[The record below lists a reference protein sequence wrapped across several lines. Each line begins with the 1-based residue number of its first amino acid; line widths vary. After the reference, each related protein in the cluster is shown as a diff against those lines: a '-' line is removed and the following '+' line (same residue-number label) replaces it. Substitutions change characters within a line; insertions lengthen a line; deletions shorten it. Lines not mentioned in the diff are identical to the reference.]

1 MKKSDKVA
9 DIIIAVLHHTRIIH
23 GGIEEMSELREQQ
36 MEALQVAGE
45 YSNKLIVAMN
55 KIIEELSGNRLPDTD
70 EYMDSILK
78 GLNWLF
84 EVFNGTKDIINEKE
98 VVIDKDVVNV
108 SVNLLNEGINE
119 KDDEKKA
126 EALKG
131 ILQFVEVFHAQA
143 EKLTAN

>member
-1 MKKSDKVA
+1 
-9 DIIIAVLHHTRIIH
+9 
-23 GGIEEMSELREQQ
+23 MSELREQQ